1 MKEDK
6 ELKWFMNEFDSLD
19 EASKAQL
26 VEQLRMELSRAV
38 SDHHYCSL
46 TQAPVVIPCSVS
58 TCDFHV
64 KGAKLNCGL
73 CNRGANPDRPY
84 VDVAKTLNCS
94 EDEARE
100 HILSTLRKLRVASLR
115 DCLAQKKLNKYSMV
129 PSRVCVN
136 CGAICQNDQ
145 LKAGPFRYCSKV
157 CYRERPPALV
167 RIEYSFKTD
176 VRTVLQISLQLFKS
190 LKLISNVLQISRAH
204 LLKIYE
210 QYLNIRPHEFGTD
223 VLDLIDLL
231 RRSAPA
237 PSIDSF
243 IILDPAKAR
252 KFPKWLEHEE
262 ACRLLA
268 ARL

>member
-1 MKEDK
+1 MKDDK
-6 ELKWFMNEFDSLD
+6 ELKWFMGEFDKLD
-19 EASKAQL
+19 AESRTQL
-26 VEQLRMELSRAV
+26 VDQLRMEHSRIV
-38 SDHHYCSL
+38 GDRHYCSL
-46 TQAPVVIPCSVS
+46 TQAPVVVPCSVS
-58 TCDFHV
+58 SCDFHV
-64 KGAKLNCGL
+64 NGATLNCGL

-84 VDVAKTLNCS
+84 MDVATTLSCS
-94 EDEARE
+94 DEAARE
-100 HILSTLRKLRVASLR
+100 QILSTLRKLRVASLR
-115 DCLAQKKLNKYSMV
+115 ERLSQKKLNRYSMV

-145 LKAGPFRYCSKV
+145 LTAGPFRYCSKV
-157 CYRERPPALV
+157 CYRERPPSLV
-167 RIEYSFKTD
+167 RLEYVFKTD
-176 VRTVLQISLQLFKS
+176 VHTVLQVSLQLFKS

-210 QYLNIRPHEFGTD
+210 QYLNIRPHEFGAD

-231 RRSAPA
+231 RRSSPS

-252 KFPKWLEHEE
+252 KYPKWQDHED
-262 ACRLLA
+262 ACRALA

>member
-1 MKEDK
+1 M
-6 ELKWFMNEFDSLD
+6 
-19 EASKAQL
+19 
-26 VEQLRMELSRAV
+26 
-38 SDHHYCSL
+38 C
-46 TQAPVVIPCSVS
+46 
-58 TCDFHV
+58 
-64 KGAKLNCGL
+64 KLNLELNQVILMTWLRCL
-73 CNRGANPDRPY
+73 KIILVIY
-84 VDVAKTLNCS
+84 VKLDLILVIRNLLLTL
-94 EDEARE
+94 
-100 HILSTLRKLRVASLR
+100 LTLKLRILITLVHWMLLIISS
-115 DCLAQKKLNKYSMV
+115 KKLNKYSMV

-145 LKAGPFRYCSKV
+145 LRAGPFRYCSKV

-167 RIEYSFKTD
+167 RIEYNFKTD

-210 QYLNIRPHEFGTD
+210 QYLNIRPHEFGAD

-231 RRSAPA
+231 RRSTPA